1 MYPWLVFIHVL
12 SVLTFVLMHGASV
25 SVAFALRK
33 EPSLEQIR
41 ALLMLSANSY
51 QLMYP
56 SLLVIVLSGIGL
68 GFAQSWW
75 GSGWIWLSLVL
86 LIVLLAAMNRM
97 GGVLFG
103 AARKAAGLPYF
114 DKGKVQPPQPAGSM
128 EEIKEKINQIN
139 PISLTVLGYG
149 GLAVITWLML
159 FKPF

>member
-25 SVAFALRK
+25 SVAFALRN
-33 EPSLEQIR
+33 ELSLEQIR

-51 QLMYP
+51 RLMYP
-56 SLLVIVLSGIGL
+56 SLLLIVLSGIGL
-68 GFAQSWW
+68 GFAKSWW

-86 LIVLLAAMNRM
+86 LIVLIAAMNRM

-103 AARKAAGLPYF
+103 EARKAAGLPYP

-128 EEIKEKINQIN
+128 EEIKEKINRIN